1 MSETEKLFIF
11 DGAVLTETA
20 PQDLNA
26 GNLAVADSWLV
37 DDGRAR
43 NLQEH
48 YDRFIAWTQGVWSS
62 VPGSA
67 EMATSAN
74 LTEFCNAVTSAIPRR
89 GRWFPRIE
97 LHQDTDTGVS
107 QLVFRLRQAPE
118 QLETMTL
125 WSFGEPDPRVNP
137 TVKGPD
143 LSLGL
148 QMRRAAQMHGA
159 DEAVILNSEGYILE
173 GALSALVWF
182 RDDVLCA
189 PGDDLTWIPSI
200 TRMEVFAI
208 AEQMGLATRSEKAKP
223 ADLVDLEIWGLSS
236 LHGIRP
242 VDEWVDLGGPV
253 GQPRHLEAF
262 TKRLRMLSTSID

>member
-1 MSETEKLFIF
+1 MSVAERLFVF
-11 DGAVLTETA
+11 DGASLTETA
-20 PQDLNA
+20 SQDLHA
-26 GNLAVADSWLV
+26 GHLAVADSWLV
-37 DDGRAR
+37 EDGRAR

-48 YDRFIAWTQGVWSS
+48 YNRFISWSS
-62 VPGSA
+62 DVLSSDAGS
-67 EMATSAN
+67 
-74 LTEFCNAVTSAIPRR
+74 TEFETQAKLSGFCKAVTSAIPRS

-97 LHQDTDTGVS
+97 LHRNSDTGAS
-107 QLVFRLRQAPE
+107 QLVFTLREAPE
-118 QLETMTL
+118 QLETMSL
-125 WSFGEPDPRVNP
+125 WSYSEADPRANP
-137 TVKGPD
+137 MVKGPD

-173 GALSALVWF
+173 GALSSLVWF

-189 PGDDLTWIPSI
+189 PGDDLPWIPSI

-208 AEQMGLATRSEKAKP
+208 AEQMGLSTRNEKAKP
-223 ADLVDLEIWGLSS
+223 ADLVGLEVWGLSS

-242 VDEWVDLGGPV
+242 VDQWVDLGGPV

-262 TKRLRMLSTSID
+262 AKRLRMLSTSLD

>member
-1 MSETEKLFIF
+1 MSDAETLFIF
-11 DGAVLTETA
+11 DGSGLTETA
-20 PQDLNA
+20 PQDLIS
-26 GNLAVADSWLV
+26 GHLAVADSWLV
-37 DDGRAR
+37 EEGRAR
-43 NLQEH
+43 HLNEH
-48 YDRFIAWTQGVWSS
+48 FDRFKVWTSEVWSRE
-62 VPGSA
+62 VW
-67 EMATSAN
+67 TSEIAGPTN
-74 LTEFCNAVTSAIPRR
+74 LIDFCNAVTSAIPRT

-97 LHQDTDTGVS
+97 LLQDTDAGKS
-107 QLVFRLRQAPE
+107 QLVFRLREAPE

-125 WSFGEPDPRVNP
+125 WSYSEPDPRVNP

-159 DEAVILNSEGYILE
+159 DEAVILDSDGYILE

-189 PGDDLTWIPSI
+189 PGDDLNWIPSI
-200 TRMEVFAI
+200 TRMEIFAI

-262 TKRLRMLSTSID
+262 GKRLRMFSTSID

>member
-1 MSETEKLFIF
+1 MSDAERLFVF

-26 GNLAVADSWLV
+26 GHLAVADSWLV
-37 DDGRAR
+37 EEGRAR
-43 NLQEH
+43 SLQEH
-48 YDRFIAWTQGVWSS
+48 YARFTVWTSNVWSND
-62 VPGSA
+62 A
-67 EMATSAN
+67 AAKAK
-74 LTEFCNAVTSAIPRR
+74 LFQFCNLVTSTIPRS

-97 LHQDTDTGVS
+97 LLQDTDTGAC
-107 QLVFRLRQAPE
+107 QLVFRLREAPE

-125 WSFGEPDPRVNP
+125 WSYSEPDPRANP
-137 TVKGPD
+137 MVKGPD

-189 PGDDLTWIPSI
+189 PGDDLPWIPSI
-200 TRMEVFAI
+200 TRKEVFAI
-208 AEQMGLATRSEKAKP
+208 AEQMGLTTRNEKVKP
-223 ADLVDLEIWGLSS
+223 ADLVGLEIWGLSS

-262 TKRLRMLSTSID
+262 GKRLRMFSTSLD